1 MRGRILQRY
10 QRRVFARS
18 HFANRHFYLH
28 QPLPRLFRHHRCI
41 KSTSFHRLYLG
52 GRRRT
57 AGRKRFFVLLLLTSF
72 RIIYFIYCFVFVAI
86 ISTIISA
93 FSVIQV
99 SSLHFS
105 NADGLASAS
114 EISEGLINR
123 HGSDQ
128 SNPIVHLITAYFPSD
143 N

>member
-57 AGRKRFFVLLLLTSF
+57 AGRNVFSSCSCQHHSVLF
-72 RIIYFIYCFVFVAI
+72 IIHCFVFVAI
-86 ISTIISA
+86 ISIIISA